1 MRDKLRKRIALSAV
15 TALTLFAAV
24 PVYADTYDAVYDD
37 AALLSDEEQQ
47 SLSEEITNL
56 QETTGWE
63 IFVLTTEDAQ
73 GKTAREYADDF
84 YDTTATGD
92 DGVVF
97 LIDMDNRE
105 VTISTAGEAIYY
117 LNDDRIDE
125 EQQSLSEEIT
135 NLQETTGW
143 EIFVLTTED
152 AQGKT
157 AREYADD
164 FYDTT
169 ATGDDGVVFLIDMD
183 NREVTISTAG
193 EAIYYLNDDR
203 IDDILD
209 NCYDYV
215 VDGEYA
221 SCFSSMLSD
230 AEYYYE
236 VGVPFDAYTYDEET
250 GEIHYYHVLTMG
262 EILFAV
268 VLAAAVF
275 AAVFFGI
282 TGKYR
287 LKFGGGYQYDYHAF
301 GKVNLTGQEDRFVNQ
316 MVTHRRIQTD
326 SGSSGGGSSHSGRST
341 VHTSSSGRSHGGGS
355 RKF

>member
-1 MRDKLRKRIALSAV
+1 M
-15 TALTLFAAV
+15 
-24 PVYADTYDAVYDD
+24 
-37 AALLSDEEQQ
+37 
-47 SLSEEITNL
+47 
-56 QETTGWE
+56 
-63 IFVLTTEDAQ
+63 
-73 GKTAREYADDF
+73 
-84 YDTTATGD
+84 
-92 DGVVF
+92 
-97 LIDMDNRE
+97 
-105 VTISTAGEAIYY
+105 
-117 LNDDRIDE
+117 
-125 EQQSLSEEIT
+125 
-135 NLQETTGW
+135 
-143 EIFVLTTED
+143 
-152 AQGKT
+152 
-157 AREYADD
+157 
-164 FYDTT
+164 
-169 ATGDDGVVFLIDMD
+169 VFLIDMD

-236 VGVPFDAYTYDEET
+236 VGVPSDAYTYDEET
-250 GEIHYYHVLTMG
+250 GEIHYYHVLTLG

-341 VHTSSSGRSHGGGS
+341 VHTSSSGRSLGGGS
-355 RKF
+355 SKF

>member
-15 TALTLFAAV
+15 TALTLFVAV

-37 AALLSDEEQQ
+37 AALLS
-47 SLSEEITNL
+47 
-56 QETTGWE
+56 
-63 IFVLTTEDAQ
+63 
-73 GKTAREYADDF
+73 
-84 YDTTATGD
+84 
-92 DGVVF
+92 
-97 LIDMDNRE
+97 
-105 VTISTAGEAIYY
+105 
-117 LNDDRIDE
+117 DE

-236 VGVPFDAYTYDEET
+236 VGVPSDAYTYDEET
-250 GEIHYYHVLTMG
+250 GEIHYYHVLTLG

-326 SGSSGGGSSHSGRST
+326 SGSSHSGRST

>member
-1 MRDKLRKRIALSAV
+1 M
-15 TALTLFAAV
+15 AV

-63 IFVLTTEDAQ
+63 VYVLTTEDAQ
-73 GKTAREYADDF
+73 GKTARD
-84 YDTTATGD
+84 
-92 DGVVF
+92 
-97 LIDMDNRE
+97 
-105 VTISTAGEAIYY
+105 
-117 LNDDRIDE
+117 
-125 EQQSLSEEIT
+125 
-135 NLQETTGW
+135 
-143 EIFVLTTED
+143 
-152 AQGKT
+152 
-157 AREYADD
+157 YADD

-236 VGVPFDAYTYDEET
+236 VGVPSDAYTYDEET

-282 TGKYR
+282 TGTYQQFWQKSWRRKPQVLNIRNLVNKKQKYR
-287 LKFGGGYQYDYHAF
+287 NVLEKRLPWQPLCVIIFLMRTDVSP
-301 GKVNLTGQEDRFVNQ
+301 K
-316 MVTHRRIQTD
+316 QTE
-326 SGSSGGGSSHSGRST
+326 
-341 VHTSSSGRSHGGGS
+341 
-355 RKF
+355 

>member
-63 IFVLTTEDAQ
+63 VYVLTTEDAQ
-73 GKTAREYADDF
+73 GKTARD
-84 YDTTATGD
+84 
-92 DGVVF
+92 
-97 LIDMDNRE
+97 
-105 VTISTAGEAIYY
+105 
-117 LNDDRIDE
+117 
-125 EQQSLSEEIT
+125 
-135 NLQETTGW
+135 
-143 EIFVLTTED
+143 
-152 AQGKT
+152 
-157 AREYADD
+157 YADD

-230 AEYYYE
+230 AEYYY
-236 VGVPFDAYTYDEET
+236 
-250 GEIHYYHVLTMG
+250 HVLTMG

-287 LKFGGGYQYDYHAF
+287 LKFGGGYQYDDHAF

-316 MVTHRRIQTD
+316 MVTHRRIQTN

>member
-56 QETTGWE
+56 QETTGW
-63 IFVLTTEDAQ
+63 Q
-73 GKTAREYADDF
+73 
-84 YDTTATGD
+84 
-92 DGVVF
+92 
-97 LIDMDNRE
+97 
-105 VTISTAGEAIYY
+105 
-117 LNDDRIDE
+117 
-125 EQQSLSEEIT
+125 
-135 NLQETTGW
+135 
-143 EIFVLTTED
+143 IFVLTTED

-236 VGVPFDAYTYDEET
+236 VGVPSDAYTYDEET

-301 GKVNLTGQEDRFVNQ
+301 GKLT
-316 MVTHRRIQTD
+316 
-326 SGSSGGGSSHSGRST
+326 
-341 VHTSSSGRSHGGGS
+341 
-355 RKF
+355 

>member
-1 MRDKLRKRIALSAV
+1 
-15 TALTLFAAV
+15 
-24 PVYADTYDAVYDD
+24 
-37 AALLSDEEQQ
+37 
-47 SLSEEITNL
+47 
-56 QETTGWE
+56 
-63 IFVLTTEDAQ
+63 
-73 GKTAREYADDF
+73 
-84 YDTTATGD
+84 
-92 DGVVF
+92 
-97 LIDMDNRE
+97 
-105 VTISTAGEAIYY
+105 
-117 LNDDRIDE
+117 
-125 EQQSLSEEIT
+125 
-135 NLQETTGW
+135 
-143 EIFVLTTED
+143 
-152 AQGKT
+152 
-157 AREYADD
+157 
-164 FYDTT
+164 
-169 ATGDDGVVFLIDMD
+169 MD

-236 VGVPFDAYTYDEET
+236 VGVPSDAYTY
-250 GEIHYYHVLTMG
+250 
-262 EILFAV
+262 
-268 VLAAAVF
+268 
-275 AAVFFGI
+275 VFFGI

-287 LKFGGGYQYDYHAF
+287 VIFGGGYQYDYHAF

>member
-117 LNDDRIDE
+117 LNDDRID
-125 EQQSLSEEIT
+125 
-135 NLQETTGW
+135 
-143 EIFVLTTED
+143 
-152 AQGKT
+152 
-157 AREYADD
+157 
-164 FYDTT
+164 
-169 ATGDDGVVFLIDMD
+169 
-183 NREVTISTAG
+183 
-193 EAIYYLNDDR
+193 
-203 IDDILD
+203 DILD

-236 VGVPFDAYTYDEET
+236 VGVPSDAYTYDEET
-250 GEIHYYHVLTMG
+250 GEIHYYHVLTLG

-282 TGKYR
+282 T
-287 LKFGGGYQYDYHAF
+287 

>member
-15 TALTLFAAV
+15 TALTLFVAV

-117 LNDDRIDE
+117 LNDDRID
-125 EQQSLSEEIT
+125 
-135 NLQETTGW
+135 
-143 EIFVLTTED
+143 
-152 AQGKT
+152 
-157 AREYADD
+157 
-164 FYDTT
+164 
-169 ATGDDGVVFLIDMD
+169 
-183 NREVTISTAG
+183 
-193 EAIYYLNDDR
+193 
-203 IDDILD
+203 DILD

-215 VDGEYA
+215 VDGVVRAPSEFA
-221 SCFSSMLSD
+221 MTTGSPPSMTATQLFVVPRSIPMILLINEVSSQKNLFISCLDVKRMSIFKTPAGLCGSTR
-230 AEYYYE
+230 
-236 VGVPFDAYTYDEET
+236 PP
-250 GEIHYYHVLTMG
+250 
-262 EILFAV
+262 
-268 VLAAAVF
+268 
-275 AAVFFGI
+275 
-282 TGKYR
+282 
-287 LKFGGGYQYDYHAF
+287 
-301 GKVNLTGQEDRFVNQ
+301 
-316 MVTHRRIQTD
+316 RR
-326 SGSSGGGSSHSGRST
+326 SRGGRSCRPAC
-341 VHTSSSGRSHGGGS
+341 SLSGTP
-355 RKF
+355 

>member
-1 MRDKLRKRIALSAV
+1 M
-15 TALTLFAAV
+15 
-24 PVYADTYDAVYDD
+24 YDD

-63 IFVLTTEDAQ
+63 V
-73 GKTAREYADDF
+73 Y
-84 YDTTATGD
+84 
-92 DGVVF
+92 
-97 LIDMDNRE
+97 
-105 VTISTAGEAIYY
+105 
-117 LNDDRIDE
+117 
-125 EQQSLSEEIT
+125 
-135 NLQETTGW
+135 
-143 EIFVLTTED
+143 VLTTED

-209 NCYDYV
+209 NGYDYV

-236 VGVPFDAYTYDEET
+236 VGVPSDAYTYDEET
-250 GEIHYYHVLTMG
+250 GEIHYYHVLTLG

-275 AAVFFGI
+275 AAVFLELPENTVWNLAVDTSMI
-282 TGKYR
+282 TMRSEK
-287 LKFGGGYQYDYHAF
+287 
-301 GKVNLTGQEDRFVNQ
+301 LTWPVRKTVLS
-316 MVTHRRIQTD
+316 TRWWRI
-326 SGSSGGGSSHSGRST
+326 
-341 VHTSSSGRSHGGGS
+341 GGS
-355 RKF
+355 RPIVEAVVAAAIPADRRYIPAVLAEVMEAEAASSKYQKFGEQETKI